1 MQENYADKV
10 SEPEARRKKLRRRQE
25 DYHGREGNLVI
36 VEVSSNDGVTGSGEP
51 DDAFGPRAQV
61 QCRAIAGW
69 RLVQV
74 TVFRWCAELLTDEK
88 LLLSSLRQ
96 IARVQIMT

>member
-1 MQENYADKV
+1 MG
-10 SEPEARRKKLRRRQE
+10 ARAIWSLS
-25 DYHGREGNLVI
+25 
-36 VEVSSNDGVTGSGEP
+36 EVSSNDGVTGSGEP
-51 DDAFGPRAQV
+51 EDAFGPRAQV

-74 TVFRWCAELLTDEK
+74 TVFRWSAELLTDEK